1 MPSTAVIAF
10 TPGHPIY
17 VEVRVNG
24 RIPAR
29 LILDTGADSTVIR
42 PHVLRAAGASG
53 PKGTARL
60 RGATGQE
67 VRVDVYHV
75 TSLEAG
81 PAKVDALRVLSY
93 DIDAHPGT
101 DGLLGRDFLG
111 QFTVTVDT
119 VAGRVTLSPR
129 R

>member
-1 MPSTAVIAF
+1 MAAPDIEVIQGLRIFAVERD
-10 TPGHPIY
+10 GM
-17 VEVRVNG
+17 
-24 RIPAR
+24 
-29 LILDTGADSTVIR
+29 
-42 PHVLRAAGASG
+42 
-53 PKGTARL
+53 
-60 RGATGQE
+60 E